1 MNFKL
6 QKRHYFIYGLGVSYF
21 MIDQIYNQ
29 WLQYYYLP
37 PSNDKSLT
45 PLLTSKSLIIAF
57 IIARIIDAITD
68 PVVGYLSDNSKSKY
82 GKRSIFMMLGGLPLG
97 IFTIMYFFPPKS
109 SEIATLIFLSVV
121 GGLYFTAY
129 TLVAAPYNALIPDL
143 ASNKNERL
151 NLSTS
156 QSTFRLIFTGIAMI
170 LPGILISKLGG
181 TNTETGIRATVIIIS
196 ILAVIGVYACV
207 FLLDEKKFSKNNEVK
222 HKKST
227 GFFDSLKKMNE
238 KEIILY
244 FLGYFFFFSGFN
256 ILRGVMNYYISLVM
270 KREMSYLTVTTLILF
285 GVAGLFFPVT
295 NKLGKKY
302 SYKKILILDMI
313 LLIIGTIG
321 LIFINENSYSF
332 AYLFFVIC
340 GMGLSGAAFI
350 FPQAMLSELS
360 VKISKIKK
368 TSLEGFMFGI
378 QGMFLKLAFL
388 VQQVIQAV
396 VLTFGNTGQLKGA
409 TAFGV
414 KASLVVALVLF
425 LISLF
430 FYNLNK
436 ED

>member
-109 SEIATLIFLSVV
+109 SEIATLIFLSVI

-196 ILAVIGVYACV
+196 ILAVIGVYTCV

-222 HKKST
+222 HKKSA
-227 GFFDSLKKMNE
+227 GFFESLKKMNE

-295 NKLGKKY
+295 NKLGKRY
-302 SYKKILILDMI
+302 SYKKILVLDMI

-321 LIFINENSYSF
+321 LIFINENSYRFS
-332 AYLFFVIC
+332 YLFFVIC

>member
-109 SEIATLIFLSVV
+109 SEIATLIFLSVI

-181 TNTETGIRATVIIIS
+181 TNTETGIRATVILIS

-222 HKKST
+222 HKKSA
-227 GFFDSLKKMNE
+227 GFFESLKKMNE

-295 NKLGKKY
+295 NKLGKRY
-302 SYKKILILDMI
+302 SYKKILVLDMI

-321 LIFINENSYSF
+321 LIFINENSYRFS
-332 AYLFFVIC
+332 YLFFIIC

-414 KASLVVALVLF
+414 KASLVVALLLF

>member
-109 SEIATLIFLSVV
+109 SEIATLIFLSVI

-181 TNTETGIRATVIIIS
+181 TNTETGIRATVILIS

-222 HKKST
+222 HKKSA
-227 GFFDSLKKMNE
+227 GFFESLKKMNE

-295 NKLGKKY
+295 NKLGKRY
-302 SYKKILILDMI
+302 SYKKILVLDMI

-321 LIFINENSYSF
+321 LIFINENSYRFS
-332 AYLFFVIC
+332 YLFFVIC

-360 VKISKIKK
+360 VKVSKIKN

>member
-181 TNTETGIRATVIIIS
+181 TNTETGIRATVTIIS

-360 VKISKIKK
+360 VKVSKIKK

-409 TAFGV
+409 TSFGV

>member
-409 TAFGV
+409 TSFGV

>member
-109 SEIATLIFLSVV
+109 SEIATLIFLSVI

-181 TNTETGIRATVIIIS
+181 TNTETGIRATVILIS

-295 NKLGKKY
+295 NKLGKRY
-302 SYKKILILDMI
+302 SYKKILVLDMI

-321 LIFINENSYSF
+321 LIFINENSYRFS
-332 AYLFFVIC
+332 YLFFIIC

-360 VKISKIKK
+360 VKVSKIKK

-414 KASLVVALVLF
+414 KASLVVALLLF

>member
-109 SEIATLIFLSVV
+109 SEIATLIFLSVI

-181 TNTETGIRATVIIIS
+181 TNTETGIRATVILIS

-227 GFFDSLKKMNE
+227 GFFESLKKMNE

-295 NKLGKKY
+295 NKLGKRY
-302 SYKKILILDMI
+302 SYKKILVLDMI

-321 LIFINENSYSF
+321 LIFINENSYRFS
-332 AYLFFVIC
+332 YLFFIIC

-360 VKISKIKK
+360 VKVSKIKK

-414 KASLVVALVLF
+414 KASLVVALLLF

>member
-109 SEIATLIFLSVV
+109 SEIATLIFLSVI

-143 ASNKNERL
+143 ASDKNERL

-181 TNTETGIRATVIIIS
+181 TNTETGIRATVILIS

-222 HKKST
+222 HKKSA
-227 GFFDSLKKMNE
+227 GFFESLKKMNE

-295 NKLGKKY
+295 NKLGKRY
-302 SYKKILILDMI
+302 SYKKILVLDMI

-321 LIFINENSYSF
+321 LIFINENSYRFS
-332 AYLFFVIC
+332 YLFFVIC

-414 KASLVVALVLF
+414 KASLVVALLLF

>member
-129 TLVAAPYNALIPDL
+129 TFVAAPYNALIPDL

-360 VKISKIKK
+360 VKVSKIKN

-409 TAFGV
+409 TSFGV

>member
-109 SEIATLIFLSVV
+109 SEIATLIFLSVI

-143 ASNKNERL
+143 ASDKNERL

-181 TNTETGIRATVIIIS
+181 TNTETGIRATVILIS

-222 HKKST
+222 HKKSA
-227 GFFDSLKKMNE
+227 GFFESLKKMNE

-295 NKLGKKY
+295 NKLGKRY
-302 SYKKILILDMI
+302 SYKKILVLDMI

-321 LIFINENSYSF
+321 LIFINENSYRFS
-332 AYLFFVIC
+332 YLFFIIC

-360 VKISKIKK
+360 VKVSKIKK

-414 KASLVVALVLF
+414 KASLVVALLLF

>member
-414 KASLVVALVLF
+414 KASLVVALLLF

>member
-109 SEIATLIFLSVV
+109 SEIATLIFLSVI

-181 TNTETGIRATVIIIS
+181 TNTETGIRATVILIS

-222 HKKST
+222 HKKSA
-227 GFFDSLKKMNE
+227 GFFESLKKMNE

-295 NKLGKKY
+295 NKLGKRY
-302 SYKKILILDMI
+302 SYKKILVLDMI

-321 LIFINENSYSF
+321 LIFINENSYRFS
-332 AYLFFVIC
+332 YLFFIIC

-360 VKISKIKK
+360 VKVSKIKK

-414 KASLVVALVLF
+414 KASLVVALLLF

>member
-21 MIDQIYNQ
+21 MIDQTYNQ

-109 SEIATLIFLSVV
+109 SEIATLIFLSVI

-181 TNTETGIRATVIIIS
+181 TNTETGIRATVILIS

-222 HKKST
+222 HKKSA
-227 GFFDSLKKMNE
+227 GFFESLKKMNE

-295 NKLGKKY
+295 NKLGKRY
-302 SYKKILILDMI
+302 SYKKILVLDMI

-321 LIFINENSYSF
+321 LIFINENSYRFS
-332 AYLFFVIC
+332 YLFFVIC

>member
-181 TNTETGIRATVIIIS
+181 TNTETGIRATVILIS

-222 HKKST
+222 HKKSA
-227 GFFDSLKKMNE
+227 GFFESLKKMNE

-295 NKLGKKY
+295 NKLGKRY
-302 SYKKILILDMI
+302 SYKKILVLDMI

-321 LIFINENSYSF
+321 LIFINENSYRFS
-332 AYLFFVIC
+332 YLFFVIC

-360 VKISKIKK
+360 VKVSKIKK

-396 VLTFGNTGQLKGA
+396 VLTFGNTGKLKGA

-414 KASLVVALVLF
+414 KASLVVALLLF

>member
-109 SEIATLIFLSVV
+109 SEIATLIFLSVI

-181 TNTETGIRATVIIIS
+181 TNTETGIRATVILIS
-196 ILAVIGVYACV
+196 ILAVIGVYTCV

-222 HKKST
+222 HKKSA
-227 GFFDSLKKMNE
+227 GFFESLKKMNE

-295 NKLGKKY
+295 NKLGKRY
-302 SYKKILILDMI
+302 SYKKILVLDMI

-321 LIFINENSYSF
+321 LIFINENSYRFS
-332 AYLFFVIC
+332 YLFFIIC

-360 VKISKIKK
+360 VKVSKIKK

>member
-238 KEIILY
+238 KEVILY

-360 VKISKIKK
+360 VKVSKIKN

-409 TAFGV
+409 TSFGV

>member
-156 QSTFRLIFTGIAMI
+156 QSTFRLMFTGIAMI

-207 FLLDEKKFSKNNEVK
+207 FLLNEKKFSKNNEVK
-222 HKKST
+222 HKKSS

-238 KEIILY
+238 KEVILY

-360 VKISKIKK
+360 VKVSKIKN

-409 TAFGV
+409 TSFGV

>member
-109 SEIATLIFLSVV
+109 SEIATLIFLSVI

-181 TNTETGIRATVIIIS
+181 TNTETGIRATVILIS

-295 NKLGKKY
+295 NKLGKRY
-302 SYKKILILDMI
+302 SYKKILVLDMI

-321 LIFINENSYSF
+321 LIFINENSYRFS
-332 AYLFFVIC
+332 YLFFVIC

>member
-109 SEIATLIFLSVV
+109 SEIATLIFLSVI

-181 TNTETGIRATVIIIS
+181 TNTETGIRATVILIS

-222 HKKST
+222 HKKSA
-227 GFFDSLKKMNE
+227 GFFESLKKMNE

-295 NKLGKKY
+295 NKLGKRY
-302 SYKKILILDMI
+302 SYKKILVLDMI

-321 LIFINENSYSF
+321 LIFINENSYRFS
-332 AYLFFVIC
+332 YLFFVIC